1 MTADIDRE
9 AWALVTIAHP
19 TGLHARPAV
28 KLTKLAKGFT
38 ADVWLRPH
46 GQEAW
51 IDARSVVKVMGLK
64 LRTGSAVELRAEG
77 DEALAAVG
85 ELKALIERELRRGP
99 ASGPSWARG
108 VAGPRHRAAGA
119 SHGCQRGH

>member
-1 MTADIDRE
+1 MSADVERE

-28 KLTKLAKGFT
+28 KLTRLAKGFK

-85 ELKALIERELRRGP
+85 ELKALIERNFDE
-99 ASGPSWARG
+99 
-108 VAGPRHRAAGA
+108 
-119 SHGCQRGH
+119 